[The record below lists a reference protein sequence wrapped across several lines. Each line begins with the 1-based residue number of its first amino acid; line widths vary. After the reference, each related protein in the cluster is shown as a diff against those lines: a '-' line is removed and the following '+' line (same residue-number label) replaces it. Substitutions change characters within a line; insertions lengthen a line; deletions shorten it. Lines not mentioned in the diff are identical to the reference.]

1 MDRNISKHISKG
13 NIQVKMKQPSSKP
26 VNRSHNSGSYKLYLK
41 SGSNLPKVNQS
52 EQDKSKDGNKK
63 VNIQRKK
70 QKVNKESTI
79 RIIRQQD
86 KSSKSKN
93 KFTRKK
99 PSKIKDINEIE
110 KQIEKQNELKQK
122 VVKQKID
129 KKD

>member
-93 KFTRKK
+93 KFTRNYFGYDAIFK
-99 PSKIKDINEIE
+99 
-110 KQIEKQNELKQK
+110 
-122 VVKQKID
+122 
-129 KKD
+129 